1 LKKEYAGIAR
11 LVTATVLLTA
21 LSPGAFGRMFAHTW
35 KADSQSSNR
44 SGITWMEATG
54 FYCNVNALTKAE
66 RERHKELSA
75 KLAEARL
82 ETVELPD
89 GFSFRLQGG
98 RLTLPE
104 LAEWISAESKCC
116 PFFDFEIQLEREN
129 GPLWLKLRGKEGVK
143 RFIRSEFNIR

>member
-1 LKKEYAGIAR
+1 LEKESAGMVR
-11 LVTATVLLTA
+11 LVTATVLLAVIT
-21 LSPGAFGRMFAHTW
+21 PGAAGMQFAYTW
-35 KADSQSSNR
+35 KADPTSANR
-44 SGITWMEATG
+44 SRINLMEETG
-54 FYCNVNALTKAE
+54 FYCNMNALTKAE

-89 GFSFRLQGG
+89 GFAFRLQDGKLS
-98 RLTLPE
+98 LTE

-143 RFIRSEFNIR
+143 RFIRSEFNIH